1 MIKSDNHKSRV
12 QNFNQKNF
20 SMYEQKMANMG
31 TAANHAQGSQHALQT
46 QNAKFLNPGMPAHV
60 QSHSPAKINSSGGNR
75 GLQGVSAQGGPSR
88 FDGQGEHHQ
97 LYYNSSQQHQSQ
109 Q

>member
-1 MIKSDNHKSRV
+1 
-12 QNFNQKNF
+12 
-20 SMYEQKMANMG
+20 MANMG
-31 TAANHAQGSQHALQT
+31 TAANHASGSQHALQT

-60 QSHSPAKINSSGGNR
+60 QSHSPAKINNSGGSR
-75 GLQGVSAQGGPSR
+75 GLQGVNAQGGPSR